1 MRATLLLGRR
11 YRDSLIVVTNSL
23 QIIHFGHSCVLI
35 ETGSA
40 RLLFDPGTLSH
51 GFEDLRDL
59 DAILI
64 THQHFDHLDAN
75 RLPALVQANPQAT
88 LVVDRGSAK
97 EQIAKLVLQ
106 ATVAR
111 PGDVIELNGAVV
123 HAVGGNHA
131 VIHPEFPVPPN
142 VGYIV
147 DHGAFY
153 HPGDSL
159 FVPEQ
164 KVDVLGL
171 PAAAPWMKTGEG
183 VEFQRAVRPRVSV
196 PIHDGIL
203 SDTGKNLV
211 DGWYTRLAPEG
222 AELRRL
228 TPLEPTEV

>member
-1 MRATLLLGRR
+1 M
-11 YRDSLIVVTNSL
+11 
-23 QIIHFGHSCVLI
+23 LI

-40 RLLFDPGTLSH
+40 RLLFDPGSLSH

-64 THQHFDHLDAN
+64 THQHFDHLDMD

-88 LVVDRGSAK
+88 LVVDPGSA
-97 EQIAKLVLQ
+97 EEEIAKLSLS
-106 ATVAR
+106 ATVANV
-111 PGDVIELNGAVV
+111 GDTIELNGAVV
-123 HAVGGNHA
+123 HAVGGDHA
-131 VIHPEFPVPPN
+131 VIHRDFPVPPN
-142 VGYIV
+142 IGYV
-147 DHGAFY
+147 VNDGAFY

-159 FVPEQ
+159 FVPERRI
-164 KVDVLGL
+164 DVLGL

-183 VEFQRAVRPRVSV
+183 VEFQRAVRPRVAV
-196 PIHDGIL
+196 PIHDAIL

-222 AELRRL
+222 TELRRL